1 MGATFIFT
9 TILEITAV
17 LLLVWGFVNE
27 DKVIEFEDKC
37 AWLVAAYIKKV
48 RKNKNAKRLAQ
59 KNHTPKLHPIAH
71 NKIPNHNRHTSG
83 EVA

>member
-1 MGATFIFT
+1 MGATFVFT

-17 LLLVWGFVNE
+17 LLLVWGFANE

-37 AWLVAAYIKKV
+37 AWLVAAYIRKV
-48 RKNKNAKRLAQ
+48 RRNKNAKKLAQ
-59 KNHTPKLHPIAH
+59 KNHNPNLRAIPH
-71 NKIPNHNRHTSG
+71 NKISKHTHHTSG